1 MAATQFTPQTSK
13 PPTLAACPSC
23 AATMVLRQ
31 INPHSPGFESRVFDC
46 PECGEQDAKV
56 FKSPELR

>member
-1 MAATQFTPQTSK
+1 
-13 PPTLAACPSC
+13 
-23 AATMVLRQ
+23 LRQ